1 MRGIFLSANRN
12 KRSLCVDLKKPEGLR
27 VVERLAE
34 RADVFVQNFR
44 PGAIER
50 MGLGEERV
58 RALSPRVVYV
68 SISGF
73 GESGPFA
80 HQRVYDP
87 VIQALSGLADI
98 QADPETRRPRMM
110 RTIIPDK
117 TTALTA
123 AQVPAAPVLRR
134 EELLTHPQIVANELL
149 EVHRDER
156 AGDVRQP
163 RPAARF
169 EATPASVRRLAP
181 RLGEDDEEVLAEIGY
196 GDSEIVALRAAGVI
210 RDRGP
215 N

>member
-1 MRGIFLSANRN
+1 MSEPGASRSRGSGIEFVRAARWNSNSR
-12 KRSLCVDLKKPEGLR
+12 LR

-87 VIQALSGLADI
+87 VIQAL
-98 QADPETRRPRMM
+98 PP
-110 RTIIPDK
+110 
-117 TTALTA
+117 
-123 AQVPAAPVLRR
+123 
-134 EELLTHPQIVANELL
+134 
-149 EVHRDER
+149 
-156 AGDVRQP
+156 
-163 RPAARF
+163 
-169 EATPASVRRLAP
+169 
-181 RLGEDDEEVLAEIGY
+181 Y
-196 GDSEIVALRAAGVI
+196 
-210 RDRGP
+210 
-215 N
+215 